1 MLRHFRDGSRWVN
14 YLQGVNNQIQR
25 VRLEQP
31 KELWRISTAKRNI
44 KKKSHASAIQPGK
57 QQKHALQFS
66 FDDIGC
72 RKFQTMVLTLW

>member
-1 MLRHFRDGSRWVN
+1 VLGWNDLRSFAGSVQQN
-14 YLQGVNNQIQR
+14 
-25 VRLEQP
+25 ET
-31 KELWRISTAKRNI
+31 S